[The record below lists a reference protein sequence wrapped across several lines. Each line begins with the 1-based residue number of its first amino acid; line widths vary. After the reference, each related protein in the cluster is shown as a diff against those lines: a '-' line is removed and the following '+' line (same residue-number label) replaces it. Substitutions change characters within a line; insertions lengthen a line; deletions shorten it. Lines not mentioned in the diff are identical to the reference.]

1 MRALVLVCAA
11 LALPLALAGCGS
23 FSTETSTSTSTSTP
37 APRSQAAKVATADRT
52 HEYPGPRVHQSAV
65 SFPTQVLAVETFAA
79 AYINWTATTVS
90 RRMRALAKISIGQAR
105 SAVVL
110 DAAQTAQDY
119 ELRRG
124 GVANSG
130 AVEAIA
136 PVTGAAHE
144 YAVVTRERTTA
155 TNTNAY
161 DGLRPEWHVAVATVS
176 RVARGG
182 WVVSA
187 WQPEN

>member
-1 MRALVLVCAA
+1 MRSLALACAA
-11 LALPLALAGCGS
+11 LALAGCGS
-23 FSTETSTSTSTSTP
+23 FSSELSTSTP
-37 APRSQAAKVATADRT
+37 TSGQQAAKVATADRT
-52 HEYPGPRVHQSAV
+52 HEYPGPPVHQSAV
-65 SFPTQVLAVETFAA
+65 SFPTPVLAVETFAA
-79 AYINWTATTVS
+79 AYINWTAATVS
-90 RRMRALAKISIGQAR
+90 RRMRALAKLSIGQAR

-110 DAAQTAQDY
+110 EAAQTAQDY

-136 PVTGAAHE
+136 PVAAAVHE

-161 DGLRPEWHVAVATVS
+161 VGLRPEWHVAVATVS

>member
-1 MRALVLVCAA
+1 MAFTMWSVK
-11 LALPLALAGCGS
+11 P
-23 FSTETSTSTSTSTP
+23 
-37 APRSQAAKVATADRT
+37 
-52 HEYPGPRVHQSAV
+52 SA
-65 SFPTQVLAVETFAA
+65 
-79 AYINWTATTVS
+79 
-90 RRMRALAKISIGQAR
+90 ISI
-105 SAVVL
+105 V
-110 DAAQTAQDY
+110 TA
-119 ELRRG
+119 G